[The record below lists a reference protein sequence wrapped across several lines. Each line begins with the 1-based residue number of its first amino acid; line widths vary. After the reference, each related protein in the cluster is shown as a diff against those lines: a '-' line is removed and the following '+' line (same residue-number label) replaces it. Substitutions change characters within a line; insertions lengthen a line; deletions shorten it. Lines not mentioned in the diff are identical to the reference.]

1 MAPAGPGL
9 GSPPA
14 CSPWEPGGE
23 QHHCVPPRPVLLTW
37 GCPAGE
43 ARGCAARPGTALS
56 NSTRAPVCVCVAAAA
71 SCLPPPPPP
80 GPVQVGIPCSIPGKL
95 AAPRLPQP
103 RGKDPPCSYR
113 MPGEG
118 RPGGDSTGLRTP
130 GLGRRQAW
138 SSLGRILHPRSLAL
152 SCEEASPPILSAS

>member
-43 ARGCAARPGTALS
+43 AQGCAARPGTALS

-71 SCLPPPPPP
+71 SCLPPPCAGRDSLQHPWETGSSAAASAP
-80 GPVQVGIPCSIPGKL
+80 GDGSSVLIPHARGGE
-95 AAPRLPQP
+95 AWGGQYRAP
-103 RGKDPPCSYR
+103 DP
-113 MPGEG
+113 
-118 RPGGDSTGLRTP
+118 RPGQASGLVQPWPHPAPEVTGAELRGGITP
-130 GLGRRQAW
+130 N
-138 SSLGRILHPRSLAL
+138 SLCLLIN
-152 SCEEASPPILSAS
+152 C